1 MPQQGKTDKLG
12 SKKKLVGKLGAPI
25 FAFFY
30 RQKGYYY
37 CGSKS
42 SINSRATFNE
52 IRKKWEPLMMKK
64 IKEMKQLSV
73 FNSVLIVLV
82 YLELNTFFH
91 SNFYYFA
98 LRVDKVLLL

>member
-1 MPQQGKTDKLG
+1 
-12 SKKKLVGKLGAPI
+12 
-25 FAFFY
+25 
-30 RQKGYYY
+30 
-37 CGSKS
+37 
-42 SINSRATFNE
+42 
-52 IRKKWEPLMMKK
+52 MMKK